1 MITFLG
7 IVAAI
12 MFLISGGPLAWAVYK
27 APELEGF
34 SRVGWLALS
43 IALVAVTIQLALLH
57 APVLL
62 LGATAFN
69 TQVVGFVTVQVF
81 RKGT

>member
-12 MFLISGGPLAWAVYK
+12 LFLISGGPLAWAVYR
-27 APELEGF
+27 AQELEGF
-34 SRVGWLALS
+34 SKIGWLALS
-43 IALVAVTIQLALLH
+43 FALMSVTLQLALLH
-57 APVLL
+57 VPVLL

-69 TQVVGFVTVQVF
+69 TQVVCYVTVQVF
-81 RKGT
+81 RKSA

>member
-7 IVAAI
+7 ILAAV
-12 MFLISGGPLAWAVYK
+12 MFLISGGPLAWAVHK
-27 APELEGF
+27 AQELEGF
-34 SRVGWLALS
+34 SKLGWLALS
-43 IALVAVTIQLALLH
+43 VALISVTAQLALLH

-69 TQVVGFVTVQVF
+69 TAVVCYVAVQVL
-81 RKGT
+81 RKS

>member
-12 MFLISGGPLAWAVYK
+12 AFFISGGPLAWAVYK
-27 APELEGF
+27 AQELEGF
-34 SRVGWLALS
+34 SKLGWLALS
-43 IALVAVTIQLALLH
+43 IALIAVTIQMALLQV
-57 APVLL
+57 PVLL

-69 TQVVGFVTVQVF
+69 TQVVCYVAVQVF
-81 RKGT
+81 RKSA